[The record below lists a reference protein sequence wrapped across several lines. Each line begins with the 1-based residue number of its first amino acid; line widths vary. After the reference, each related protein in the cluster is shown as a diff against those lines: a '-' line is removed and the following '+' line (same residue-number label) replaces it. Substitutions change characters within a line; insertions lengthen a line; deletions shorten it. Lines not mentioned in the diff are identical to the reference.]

1 MVVLPGRN
9 RTNTP
14 PADTDFAYNINVLLA
29 PKITIF
35 GTYGDRESFAV
46 DS

>member
-9 RTNTP
+9 RTKTP
-14 PADTDFAYNINVLLA
+14 PADTDFAYNINILLA

-35 GTYGDRESFAV
+35 GTYGACESFTV